1 MNRFRV
7 LVVEDQTMPRQLFEM
22 LIQSSDEFALAASI
36 DNAEMADIYCLSNTV
51 DLVLM
56 DVVTRGSQN
65 GLEAAANIKRQTP
78 QVKIIVVTS
87 MPECSYIDR
96 ARSIGVESFWYKETS
111 DQSILDIMRR
121 TMAGESVYPDAA
133 PELNLGYASSY
144 DFTDRELEVLRE
156 MTGGYT
162 NTEIGQH
169 LHMSVSSVKSHIM
182 SMLGKTGFR
191 NRTELAVRAR
201 ESGLV
206 ILDRPLP
213 DEPN

>member
-1 MNRFRV
+1 MKKVRV

-22 LIQSSDEFALAASI
+22 LIGTSEDFELAAAI
-36 DNAEMADIYCLSNTV
+36 DSAELADVYCLRNAV

-56 DVVTRGSQN
+56 DVITRGNRS
-65 GLEAAANIKRQTP
+65 GLDAAARIKRQTP

-96 ARSIGVESFWYKETS
+96 ARSMGVESFWYKDASEE
-111 DQSILDIMRR
+111 SILELMRR
-121 TMAGESVYPDAA
+121 TMAGESVYPAA
-133 PELNLGYASSY
+133 SPELFLGDASSRE
-144 DFTDRELEVLRE
+144 FTARELMVLRE

-162 NTEIGQH
+162 NTEIGEH
-169 LHMSVSSVKSHIM
+169 LHMSVSSVKTHILN
-182 SMLGKTGFR
+182 MLNKTGFR

-206 ILDRPLP
+206 ILEDGELQV
-213 DEPN
+213 

>member
-22 LIQSSDEFALAASI
+22 LIQSSEEFALAASI

-96 ARSIGVESFWYKETS
+96 ARSIGV
-111 DQSILDIMRR
+111 
-121 TMAGESVYPDAA
+121 
-133 PELNLGYASSY
+133 
-144 DFTDRELEVLRE
+144 
-156 MTGGYT
+156 
-162 NTEIGQH
+162 
-169 LHMSVSSVKSHIM
+169 
-182 SMLGKTGFR
+182 
-191 NRTELAVRAR
+191 
-201 ESGLV
+201 
-206 ILDRPLP
+206 
-213 DEPN
+213 

>member
-1 MNRFRV
+1 MKKVRV

-22 LIQSSDEFALAASI
+22 LIDTSEAFELAAAI
-36 DNAEMADIYCLSNTV
+36 DSAELADVYCLRNAV

-56 DVVTRGSQN
+56 DVITRGNRS
-65 GLEAAANIKRQTP
+65 GLDAAARIKRQTP

-96 ARSIGVESFWYKETS
+96 ARAMGVESFWYKDASEE
-111 DQSILDIMRR
+111 SILNLMRR
-121 TMAGESVYPDAA
+121 TMAGKSVYPDAT
-133 PELNLGYASSY
+133 PELFLGDASSRE
-144 DFTDRELEVLRE
+144 FTARELMVLRE

-162 NTEIGQH
+162 NTEIGER
-169 LHMSVSSVKSHIM
+169 LHMSVSSVKTHILN
-182 SMLGKTGFR
+182 MLNKTGFR

-206 ILDRPLP
+206 ILEDG
-213 DEPN
+213 EM

>member
-22 LIQSSDEFALAASI
+22 LIQSSEEFALAASI
-36 DNAEMADIYCLSNTV
+36 DNAEM
-51 DLVLM
+51 
-56 DVVTRGSQN
+56 
-65 GLEAAANIKRQTP
+65 EAAANIKRQTP

-206 ILDRPLP
+206 ILDRPLS